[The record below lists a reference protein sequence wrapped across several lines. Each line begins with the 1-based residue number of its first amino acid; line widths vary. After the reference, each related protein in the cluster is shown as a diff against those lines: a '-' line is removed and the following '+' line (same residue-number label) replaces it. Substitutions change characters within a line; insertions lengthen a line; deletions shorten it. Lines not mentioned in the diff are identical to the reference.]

1 MQEDALTRLA
11 LITDL
16 RHALDSSEFAVF
28 YQPIV
33 SVRDGM
39 PVGAE
44 ALVRWHHPR
53 RGLVAPAEFVGVA
66 ESTGLIV
73 AIVIIV
79 LLLLCGCG
87 IGGVL
92 LFNSGSKSSTG
103 STVAPV
109 KPDPA
114 KAPLRPGPVKVASKP
129 DNLVAAVVRR
139 VLFYT
144 LLTLVAAFFALPLL
158 WLVFTPFDRH
168 PSLSVKLP
176 EFTLDNFRLL
186 LQNPYALSSL
196 KNSVFIAGGAM
207 VMVVVFAALAA
218 YALSRV
224 RIPGRDALLYGLLLL
239 SSIVT
244 GTAAMVPIF
253 LLMFQLNL
261 IDSRT
266 GVSLVLAGGLL
277 PAAIFI
283 LKDFM
288 DATPRSYEE
297 SARVFGASPLQVLR
311 HIVLP
316 IARPGLAT
324 IAVWALVNAWGDFL
338 IAFILLRD
346 PDKSPAGVVM
356 YTFYTEGGQA
366 NLPLIS
372 AFSLLYAIP
381 VVAMYL
387 FVSRRYGFRF
397 HGGIKG

>member
-1 MQEDALTRLA
+1 MSLK
-11 LITDL
+11 
-16 RHALDSSEFAVF
+16 
-28 YQPIV
+28 
-33 SVRDGM
+33 
-39 PVGAE
+39 
-44 ALVRWHHPR
+44 
-53 RGLVAPAEFVGVA
+53 VAPA
-66 ESTGLIV
+66 
-73 AIVIIV
+73 
-79 LLLLCGCG
+79 
-87 IGGVL
+87 
-92 LFNSGSKSSTG
+92 
-103 STVAPV
+103 
-109 KPDPA
+109 D
-114 KAPLRPGPVKVASKP
+114 
-129 DNLVAAVVRR
+129 DHLVAAVVRR

-168 PSLSVKLP
+168 PGLSVKLP
-176 EFTLDNFRLL
+176 EFTLDNFRRVQ
-186 LQNPYALSSL
+186 QNPYALTSL
-196 KNSVFIAGGAM
+196 KNSVLIAGGAM
-207 VMVVVFAALAA
+207 VMTVVFGALAA

-224 RIPGRDALLYGLLLL
+224 RIPGRDAMLYSLLLL

-311 HIVLP
+311 HVVLP

-324 IAVWALVNAWGDFL
+324 VAVWAMVNAWGDFL

-356 YTFYTEGGQA
+356 YTFYNEGGQA
-366 NLPLIS
+366 NLHLIS

-397 HGGIKG
+397 YGGIKS

>member
-1 MQEDALTRLA
+1 M
-11 LITDL
+11 
-16 RHALDSSEFAVF
+16 
-28 YQPIV
+28 
-33 SVRDGM
+33 SVK
-39 PVGAE
+39 E
-44 ALVRWHHPR
+44 ALAADHM
-53 RGLVAPAEFVGVA
+53 
-66 ESTGLIV
+66 
-73 AIVIIV
+73 
-79 LLLLCGCG
+79 
-87 IGGVL
+87 
-92 LFNSGSKSSTG
+92 
-103 STVAPV
+103 
-109 KPDPA
+109 
-114 KAPLRPGPVKVASKP
+114 
-129 DNLVAAVVRR
+129 VAAMVRR

-158 WLVFTPFDRH
+158 WLVFTPFDSN
-168 PSLSVKLP
+168 PGLAVKLP
-176 EFTLDNFRLL
+176 DFTLNNFRLL
-186 LQNPYALSSL
+186 QHNPYALSSL
-196 KNSVFIAGGAM
+196 KNSVLIAGGAM
-207 VMVVVFAALAA
+207 VMTVVFGALAA

-224 RIPGRDALLYGLLLL
+224 RIPGRDALLYSLLLL

-311 HIVLP
+311 HVVLP

-324 IAVWALVNAWGDFL
+324 VAVWAMVNAWGDFL

-346 PDKSPAGVVM
+346 PEKSPAGVVM
-356 YTFYTEGGQA
+356 YTFYNEGGQA
-366 NLPLIS
+366 NLHLIS

-397 HGGIKG
+397 YGGIKS